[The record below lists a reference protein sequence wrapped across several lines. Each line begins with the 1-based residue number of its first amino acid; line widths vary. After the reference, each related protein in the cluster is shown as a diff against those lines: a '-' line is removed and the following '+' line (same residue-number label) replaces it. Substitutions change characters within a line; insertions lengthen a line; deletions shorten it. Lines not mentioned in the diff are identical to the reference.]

1 MQEMLL
7 NEQKIKK
14 VKKQFEKQK
23 NEEFIQASIKA
34 IAEEF
39 QGIDI
44 VINNAGVAQSTPFEK
59 ITLQEF
65 DKIMAIN
72 LRAPF
77 MLTHRGN
84 AVIDEIL
91 LHRVNKQPFL
101 VKKTTGRKKFIKNK
115 EDK

>member
-23 NEEFIQASIKA
+23 N
-34 IAEEF
+34 EEF

-77 MLTHRGN
+77 MLNQRALPYLRKSTSSRFWFK
-84 AVIDEIL
+84 
-91 LHRVNKQPFL
+91 KQL
-101 VKKTTGRKKFIKNK
+101 GEKNL
-115 EDK
+115 